1 MKGLH
6 EAMLRAAG
14 LLVPA
19 AQRAEWFAEW
29 SAELCYVTRGRTRF
43 CLGAFRDAYWL
54 RRNGGGPVGLG
65 TWGLQSPV
73 SCLLV
78 LAIVAAICVTF
89 AVRLPEARN
98 VMLPSP
104 YRDAGYLAMIWSGPH
119 EAKMPTI
126 SPARYR
132 KLVEHPAARLSGVAF
147 YRPRAMRLEAAPG
160 DDFELAI
167 AEASANLF
175 ELLGIPVTAAG
186 RESLVLSEAAWRK
199 YFHGDAQMVGRKV
212 LVGGRAVAVAA
223 VLPANAWRLPG
234 RVDGWLLEDAQR
246 MGELP
251 SQAAGF
257 VVGRLRNSA
266 SLPAPEQRWSVFV
279 SNGAPG
285 LDRFECSAVDQ
296 SPTLPACFLMML
308 LAVLIASTST
318 PLSLGE
324 YPKSRNALPGAMR
337 LRRWIFFAAKIGMLA
352 PIVFC
357 GTLDLASPISLGTQP
372 IGFLLAC
379 DTGAALGIDRSAPA
393 LPGLPAL
400 ADEPYE
406 DRRSI
411 ADLIG
416 MVWHGVD
423 LRPRTRAAVRPGNFI
438 ELLQRA
444 AVGVSGCIVEQP
456 VFVGNGTLPYVGV
469 QRVLPMTDETPRSG
483 VGRIL
488 LEIRRSRLAAVRDSG
503 FVIFIRAARQR
514 SAGGSDD
521 GA

>member
-1 MKGLH
+1 
-6 EAMLRAAG
+6 
-14 LLVPA
+14 
-19 AQRAEWFAEW
+19 
-29 SAELCYVTRGRTRF
+29 
-43 CLGAFRDAYWL
+43 
-54 RRNGGGPVGLG
+54 
-65 TWGLQSPV
+65 LQSPV
-73 SCLLV
+73 RCLLV

-104 YRDAGYLAMIWSGPH
+104 YHDAGYLAMIWSGPH

-251 SQAAGF
+251 SQSAGF

-266 SLPAPEQRWSVFV
+266 SLPPPEQRWSVFV

-296 SPTLPACFLMML
+296 SPTVPECFLMML

-337 LRRWIFFAAKIGMLA
+337 LRRWIFFSAKLGMLA

-357 GTLDLASPISLGTQP
+357 GTLDLAAPISLGTQP
-372 IGFLLAC
+372 IGFLFAATVALRWALIDQRRRC
-379 DTGAALGIDRSAPA
+379 PVCLRLLTNPTRIGGASQTLLEWYGTELICGHGH
-393 LPGLPAL
+393 GLL
-400 ADEPYE
+400 
-406 DRRSI
+406 
-411 ADLIG
+411 
-416 MVWHGVD
+416 
-423 LRPRTRAAVRPGNFI
+423 
-438 ELLQRA
+438 
-444 AVGVSGCIVEQP
+444 
-456 VFVGNGTLPYVGV
+456 YVPEISSSCYSV
-469 QRVLPMTDETPRSG
+469 QRWEYLDASWSS
-483 VGRIL
+483 L
-488 LEIRRSRLAAVRDSG
+488 FS
-503 FVIFIRAARQR
+503 
-514 SAGGSDD
+514 
-521 GA
+521 